1 MLALLGALAAFVA
14 APGLGYAEDEL
25 RAGDTAVVAETSG
38 DGLRVRSGP
47 GVSYRVVRVL
57 DEGTS
62 VRIIT
67 GPVSDGDHDWYQ
79 LSVDGAVA
87 GWARERH
94 LDPSG
99 PPASG
104 ARADGKRVFGGAR
117 SELRSRA

>member
-1 MLALLGALAAFVA
+1 MLAFLGALAAFFV
-14 APGLGYAEDEL
+14 APGVGYADDGL
-25 RAGDTAVVAETSG
+25 RAGDTAVVAESNG
-38 DGLRVRSGP
+38 DGVRVRSGP
-47 GVSYRVVRVL
+47 GVSYRVVKAL

-87 GWARERH
+87 GWARARH

-99 PPASG
+99 PPTTG
-104 ARADGKRVFGGAR
+104 ARAVGKRVFGGGR